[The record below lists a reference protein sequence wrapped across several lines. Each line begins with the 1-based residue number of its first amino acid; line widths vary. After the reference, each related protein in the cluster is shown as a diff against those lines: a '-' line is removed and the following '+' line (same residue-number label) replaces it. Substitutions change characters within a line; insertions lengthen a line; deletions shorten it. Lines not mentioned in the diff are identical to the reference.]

1 MSRRKAL
8 RANPR
13 RLLAALATIL
23 VAVGVT
29 VASGASF
36 TATTANPSNTFSAGT
51 LSMTNS
57 NAGAAILT
65 ASNMKPGDPATKGSV
80 VIKNTGTVAGDFTLT
95 RSSLTNS
102 DTTNPMAAQAEPD
115 HHRLRRRQG
124 LHDRRR
130 QQQQVHRHPG
140 RRWAAPSRSAPGPRG
155 VDHKY
160 KFSVALDST
169 RRQQLPGRQRRGRLH
184 LGRRVGTPDGS
195 YYSLDA

>member
-1 MSRRKAL
+1 MSRTKVL

-36 TATTANPSNTFSAGT
+36 TAQTANPSNTFSAGT

-65 ASNMKPGDPATKGSV
+65 ASNMKPGDPASKGTV
-80 VIKNTGTVAGDFTLT
+80 VIKNTGSVIGAFSLT

-102 DTTNPMAAQAEPD
+102 DTTNPMAAKLNLVITDCGVDQDCTTAAD
-115 HHRLRRRQG
+115 NSSKYNGTLAAMG
-124 LHDRRR
+124 SAISL
-130 QQQQVHRHPG
+130 G
-140 RRWAAPSRSAPGPRG
+140 NWAASEQ
-155 VDHKY
+155 HKY
-160 KFSVALDST
+160 EFSVALDST
-169 RRQQLPGRQRRGRLH
+169 ADNNYQGDNSVAGFQW
-184 LGRRVGTPDGS
+184 
-195 YYSLDA
+195 DAA

>member
-36 TATTANPSNTFSAGT
+36 TAQTANATNTFTAGT

-57 NAGAAILT
+57 AGAAILT

-80 VIKNTGTVAGDFTLT
+80 VIKNTGSVAGDFTLT

-102 DTTNPMAAQAEPD
+102 DTANPMAAKLNLIITDCGAD
-115 HHRLRRRQG
+115 KDCTTVGDNSNKYTGTLAG
-124 LHDRRR
+124 MTSVLSL
-130 QQQQVHRHPG
+130 G
-140 RRWAAPSRSAPGPRG
+140 TYAAG

-160 KFSVALDST
+160 EFSVALDTSADNNYQGDNAVAGFT
-169 RRQQLPGRQRRGRLH
+169 W
-184 LGRRVGTPDGS
+184 
-195 YYSLDA
+195 DAA

>member
-36 TATTANPSNTFSAGT
+36 TAQTANATNTFSAGT

-57 NAGAAILT
+57 AGAAILT
-65 ASNMKPGDPATKGSV
+65 ASNMKPGDPATKGTV
-80 VIKNTGTVAGDFTLT
+80 VIKNTGSVLGAFTLT

-102 DTTNPMAAQAEPD
+102 DSSNPMAAKLNLVITDCGAD
-115 HHRLRRRQG
+115 ADCTTAADNSNKYTGTLAAMSSVLTLG
-124 LHDRRR
+124 N
-130 QQQQVHRHPG
+130 
-140 RRWAAPSRSAPGPRG
+140 WAANEQ
-155 VDHKY
+155 HKY
-160 KFSVALDST
+160 EFSVALDST
-169 RRQQLPGRQRRGRLH
+169 ADNNYQGDNSVAGF
-184 LGRRVGTPDGS
+184 TW
-195 YYSLDA
+195 DAA